1 MSEKKP
7 VNSKEHENKAQSK
20 NNDQMKSS
28 AMTPEQQAKQME
40 ELEKIKGKLDSLKKT
55 ILKKY
60 PFVMSLGLLPMNS
73 FAMIEEDE
81 GVPKEVIATKPLHL
95 IMIIPEEKYK

>member
-1 MSEKKP
+1 MSEKNL
-7 VNSKEHENKAQSK
+7 VNSTGQNNKSQSK
-20 NNDQMKSS
+20 NEEQSRPPVL
-28 AMTPEQQAKQME
+28 TPEQQAKQME